1 MTNYSERSV
10 LELVCD
16 LEGTNAAIA
25 FLSQDGQDL
34 PKLLQAK
41 KAKYEQEVKE
51 IRAELT
57 SRL

>member
-10 LELVCD
+10 SELVSD
-16 LEGTNAAIA
+16 LEGAKAAIA
-25 FLSQDGQDL
+25 HLSQDGQDL

-41 KAKYEQEVKE
+41 KAKYEQEAKE